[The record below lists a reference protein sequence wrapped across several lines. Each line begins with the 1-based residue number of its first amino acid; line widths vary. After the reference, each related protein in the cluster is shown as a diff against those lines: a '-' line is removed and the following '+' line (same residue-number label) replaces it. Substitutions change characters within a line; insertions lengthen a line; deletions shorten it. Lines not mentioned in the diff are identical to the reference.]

1 VSEPATQARRDAPSH
16 ELAAPSRGDLALIV
30 VAVSAVA
37 TSGPLIAATAAP
49 ALAVAFWRNGFAA
62 ALLVPFTAVRRRQQ
76 LRALKKDQ
84 LILVFSA
91 GALLAAHFGTWIT
104 SLRFTSVATSTAL
117 VATQPVWAGLF
128 AKARGARIAREA
140 WAGIAITVL
149 AAMLLTGLDVQLS
162 GRAVL
167 GDVLALIGGVFAA
180 AYVTAGAAVRRTVDT
195 ATYTT
200 LCYSTTAVLLLVA
213 CVVGRQNLGGYSGL
227 DWLRIAALTAGA
239 QLLGHSVFNR
249 VLKTT
254 SATVVSL
261 SILFEVPGATIIAAI
276 ALHQSIRLEQV
287 PAFLLLLFGL
297 AVVVRS
303 GGRAVPAE

>member
-1 VSEPATQARRDAPSH
+1 MNEPATETRRQAPLH
-16 ELAAPSRGDLALIV
+16 ELAAPSPGDLALIV

-62 ALLVPFTAVRRRQQ
+62 LVLAPFTVLRRRPQ
-76 LRALKKDQ
+76 LRALSVGEWR
-84 LILVFSA
+84 LILAA
-91 GALLAAHFGTWIT
+91 GALLAVHFGTWIT
-104 SLRFTSVATSTAL
+104 SLRFTTVATSTAL

-128 AKARGARIAREA
+128 AKARGSRIARDA
-140 WAGIAITVL
+140 WIGITITVL

-162 GRAVL
+162 ARAVV
-167 GDVLALIGGVFAA
+167 GDVLALVGGVFAA
-180 AYVTAGAAVRRTVDT
+180 AYVTAGSAVRRTVDT

-200 LCYSTTAVLLLVA
+200 LCYSTTAVLLLIA
-213 CVVGRQNLGGYSGL
+213 CAVGDQSLSGYSGL
-227 DWLRIAALTAGA
+227 DWLRIAGLTVGA

-276 ALHQSIRLEQV
+276 ALHQSIRLAQV